1 MTWQRSE
8 TVWVKEGCHHILANS
23 SRVIQGCVNRD
34 EQQKRAEDDSTGYLL
49 HNYIKSCLI
58 KATWTWYI
66 RHTVRGNI
74 KPERL
79 FGTKRKVSVA
89 PSIEISAETRRSS
102 GGKRSSI
109 QSLKKNHLQKRTSK
123 LTTHCLLI
131 PGQFRKLALN
141 VKTKLFFICSASLGF
156 KFSQFLSVICS
167 YIAVIT
173 TCIITLKSWYGKQLP
188 VYTSSD
194 VSHGNCR
201 NSFRVFNFHFAFALF
216 FLREINVPST
226 AE

>member
-34 EQQKRAEDDSTGYLL
+34 EQHKRAEDDSTGYLL

-58 KATWTWYI
+58 KATWTW
-66 RHTVRGNI
+66 TSDTQLG
-74 KPERL
+74 
-79 FGTKRKVSVA
+79 G
-89 PSIEISAETRRSS
+89 IS
-102 GGKRSSI
+102 
-109 QSLKKNHLQKRTSK
+109 SLKDFLVPNEKCLWHQVLKSVLKPADRQEANGHPYSLWKNHLQKRISK

-131 PGQFRKLALN
+131 PGQFRKLALSVN
-141 VKTKLFFICSASLGF
+141 TKLFFICSASLGF

-201 NSFRVFNFHFAFALF
+201 NSFRVLNFHFAFALF
-216 FLREINVPST
+216 FLRESNVPSNT
-226 AE
+226 E